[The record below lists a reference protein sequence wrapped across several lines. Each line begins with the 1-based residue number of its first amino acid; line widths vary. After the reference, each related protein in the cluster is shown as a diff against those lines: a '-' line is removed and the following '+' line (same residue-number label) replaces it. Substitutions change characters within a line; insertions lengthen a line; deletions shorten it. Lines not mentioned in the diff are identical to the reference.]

1 MATTTSAIAAIRK
14 GRESVTMAPEPKPR
28 TREEQILGLEFLLR
42 EFPDHAQAEEGREEL
57 DALREGS

>member
-1 MATTTSAIAAIRK
+1 
-14 GRESVTMAPEPKPR
+14 MAPEPKPR